1 MAHSGKALGPLPP
14 RAGGGA
20 PQAPAGRIRTWG
32 RFVRFEHTL
41 FSLPLLFAGVLLGA
55 GRLDVSPLLLALVLL
70 AGTGARTA
78 ALSLNRIIDRRI
90 DAANPRTASRELPRG
105 EIRIGEAWALTVAGA
120 VLYAAAAWWISPVC
134 LALAPMPLAVFTAYP
149 YLKRWTPWCHLGV
162 GLGLAMAPLGGWF
175 AVRLAFEDVGPALL
189 LALFTLLWVAGFDVI
204 YATLDEAYDRS
215 SGIRSLPARYGR
227 ANALRIARVF
237 HMVGWTALAA
247 LVFWRLSWPGAI
259 APLLAVAAL
268 LAWEHTRARD
278 MDLAFFRINVWVGF
292 AALLTVAA
300 GVASRDGPGS
310 LLLIEGG
317 ERQVIRSGGAEP
329 LVMANL

>member
-1 MAHSGKALGPLPP
+1 MAQSGKGLGPLPP
-14 RAGGGA
+14 RAWGGA

-55 GRLDVSPLLLALVLL
+55 GRLDISPMLLALVLL

-105 EIRIGEAWALTVAGA
+105 EMRLAEAWALTVAGA

-134 LALAPMPLAVFTAYP
+134 LALAPVPLAVFTAYP

-175 AVRLAFEDVGPALL
+175 AARLTFDDVGPALL
-189 LALFTLLWVAGFDVI
+189 LAFFTLTWVAGFDVI
-204 YATLDEAYDRS
+204 YSTLDEAFDRER
-215 SGIRSLPARYGR
+215 GIHSLPARYGR
-227 ANALRIARVF
+227 ETALRIARGLHV
-237 HMVGWTALAA
+237 VGWTALAA
-247 LVFWRLSWPGAI
+247 LVFWRLAWPLAL
-259 APLLAVAAL
+259 APLLVVGAL
-268 LAWEHTRARD
+268 LAWEHARARD
-278 MDLAFFRINVWVGF
+278 IDLAFFRINVWVGF
-292 AALLTVAA
+292 AALATVAA
-300 GVASRDGPGS
+300 GVWR
-310 LLLIEGG
+310 
-317 ERQVIRSGGAEP
+317 
-329 LVMANL
+329 